1 MIRIRPLTAE
11 HVSAVHAMMKTFYAS
26 DAVHTNG
33 SDEIFAADLQ
43 ACISDNPYLEGF
55 VFLLEDTVVGYAM
68 IAKSFST
75 EFGRPCIWIEDIYL
89 ESHVRGQGTAGRFF
103 AYLEESFPGSILRLE
118 AEEGNEFAVRAY
130 RKAGFDV
137 MPYLEMFKLLSV

>member
-43 ACISDNPYLEGF
+43 AGTGRDNPPTGPCVPLW
-55 VFLLEDTVVGYAM
+55 
-68 IAKSFST
+68 
-75 EFGRPCIWIEDIYL
+75 RP
-89 ESHVRGQGTAGRFF
+89 Q
-103 AYLEESFPGSILRLE
+103 
-118 AEEGNEFAVRAY
+118 
-130 RKAGFDV
+130 
-137 MPYLEMFKLLSV
+137 

>member
-1 MIRIRPLTAE
+1 MMIIAPMTVA
-11 HVSAVHAMMKTFYAS
+11 HATKVHTMMQTFYAS

-33 SDEIFAADLQ
+33 SDAIFHNDIQ

-55 VFLLEDTVVGYAM
+55 VFLQDEDVVGYSM

-75 EFGRPCIWIEDIYL
+75 EFGRSCIWIEDIYL
-89 ESHVRGQGTAGRFF
+89 QPQFRGQGMAGKFF
-103 AYLEESFPGSILRLE
+103 AFLEECYPGAILRLE
-118 AEEGNEFAVRAY
+118 AEEENIGAVRAY

-137 MPYLEMFKLLSV
+137 MPYLEMYKLL

>member
-1 MIRIRPLTAE
+1 MIEIQSMAAE
-11 HVSAVHAMMKTFYAS
+11 HSVAVYAMMKTFYAS

-33 SDEIFAADLQ
+33 SDTIFRGDIH
-43 ACISDNPYLEGF
+43 ACVSDNPFLEGF
-55 VFLLEDTVVGYAM
+55 VFAEEGIVVGYAM

-89 ESHVRGQGTAGRFF
+89 QPEIRGQGIAGRFF
-103 AYLEESFPGSILRLE
+103 TFLEEHFPGTILRLE
-118 AEEGNEFAVRAY
+118 AEEENTGAVRAY

-137 MPYLEMFKLLSV
+137 MPYLEMFKLL